1 MKDKSINL
9 LIELLNSYGVKLTK
23 VSTKRNT
30 INYYVELT
38 KPELVMSVEDTLD
51 NVNKI
56 LYEFTN
62 PDNMLPKEI
71 KINLFYKIEEG
82 EIK

>member
-9 LIELLNSYGVKLTK
+9 LIELLNSYGVKLTR
-23 VSTKRNT
+23 VSTKRNA
-30 INYYVELT
+30 INYYIELT

-56 LYEFTN
+56 LHEFTN

>member
-23 VSTKRNT
+23 VSTKRST
-30 INYYVELT
+30 INYYIELT

-82 EIK
+82 ESK